1 MTYRKIILAVG
12 SNLLLILVL
21 IPLAMAHV
29 KAKETNPESGA
40 VLTEAPTVISIQ
52 FTGPAKL
59 VSLELTG
66 SNVELVKIDVSE
78 ATSVDGLVTV
88 QIPPLSPDAYTVSW
102 RALSID
108 GHPAKGSFTFEI
120 STPDSS

>member
-1 MTYRKIILAVG
+1 MTHRKITLVIACC
-12 SNLLLILVL
+12 LLMNSALN
-21 IPLAMAHV
+21 PLAMAHV

-59 VSLELTG
+59 ISLELAG
-66 SNVELVKIDVSE
+66 SKSELVKIDVAE

-88 QIPPLSPDAYTVSW
+88 QIPPLSPDGYTVSW

-108 GHPAKGSFTFEI
+108 GHPANGSFTFEI
-120 STPDSS
+120 SAADSS

>member
-1 MTYRKIILAVG
+1 MTHRKITLAIA
-12 SNLLLILVL
+12 SIFLMTSAL

-40 VLTEAPTVISIQ
+40 VLTETPTVVSIQ

-59 VSLELTG
+59 ISLELTG
-66 SNVELVKIDVSE
+66 SNSELVKIDVSE

-88 QIPPLSPDAYTVSW
+88 QIPPLSSDGYTVSW

-108 GHPAKGSFTFEI
+108 GHPANGSFTFEI
-120 STPDSS
+120 SAPDSS